1 MSRLFFIPQAVRI
14 DSTGTPF
21 ANAEANFH
29 LTGTTTDTDTYTNN
43 ARTVAHANP
52 VIAGADGQ
60 FPAIYLD
67 PAITYR
73 CIITQA
79 SAGAQI
85 DDIDPVHAPFTA
97 SEIAVVD
104 AGGHFAGTELE
115 AVTQD
120 LGANYAKLS
129 ATETITA
136 NWTFSSANLLM
147 ADNIIERAVLKDY
160 GITHNAVSSS
170 SGTVVLDLTTGNSFV
185 TTLTENITTVTLS
198 NPPATGTYGQLV
210 WKIIQDGGGGAFTV
224 TFPASVL
231 WPGGSAPT
239 ITTSNDAIDEVTL
252 RTIDAGTEWRGSFS
266 QAFA

>member
-21 ANAEANFH
+21 DLAEANFH
-29 LTGTTTDTDTYTNN
+29 LTGTTTDTDTFTNN
-43 ARTVAHANP
+43 ALSVAHPNP
-52 VIAGADGQ
+52 VIADAAGQ

-73 CIITQA
+73 CIITQKL
-79 SAGAQI
+79 AGAQI

-120 LGANYAKLS
+120 LGANYFKLS
-129 ATETITA
+129 ATETVTA
-136 NWTFSSANLLM
+136 NTTWSASILM
-147 ADNIIERAVLKDY
+147 ADNIIERSVLKDY
-160 GITHNAVSSS
+160 GVTHNAVSSS
-170 SGTVVLDLTTGNSFV
+170 SNVVVLDLTTGNSFV

-210 WKIIQDGGGGAFTV
+210 WKIIQDGSSGAFTV

-231 WPGGSAPT
+231 WPGGTAPT
-239 ITTSNDAIDEVTL
+239 ITVTNDAIDEVTL

-266 QAFA
+266 QAFS

>member
-14 DSTGTPF
+14 NSTGTPF
-21 ANAEANFH
+21 AAAEANFH
-29 LTGTTTDTDTYTNN
+29 LTGTTTDTDIYTNN
-43 ARTVAHANP
+43 ARSIAHANP
-52 VIAGADGQ
+52 VIADSAGQ

-85 DDIDPVHAPFTA
+85 DDIDPVHAPIVAADITVTD
-97 SEIAVVD
+97 S
-104 AGGHFAGTELE
+104 GGFFAGSEVE
-115 AVTQD
+115 AVLQD
-120 LGANYAKLS
+120 IGANYPKNAT
-129 ATETITA
+129 TETISA
-136 NWTFSSANLLM
+136 KWTWSDDIAM
-147 ADNIIERAVLKDY
+147 ADNEIQRSVLTDYAV
-160 GITHNAVSSS
+160 THNAVSSS
-170 SGTVVLDLTTGNSFV
+170 SNVVVLDLSTGNSFV

-210 WKIIQDGGGGAFTV
+210 WKIIQDGAGGAHTV
-224 TFPASVL
+224 SFPSSVL
-231 WPGGSAPT
+231 WPGGTAPT
-239 ITTSNDAIDEVTL
+239 ITVSNDAIDEVTL

>member
-21 ANAEANFH
+21 ASAEANFH

-52 VIAGADGQ
+52 VIADAAGQ

-85 DDIDPVHAPFTA
+85 DDIDPVHAPI
-97 SEIAVVD
+97 IAADIPITD
-104 AGGHFAGTELE
+104 AGALLTATEVE
-115 AVTQD
+115 AALQELAAD
-120 LGANYAKLS
+120 WGKLS
-129 ATETITA
+129 ATNTWTA
-136 NWTFSSANLLM
+136 DQTLSANLLM
-147 ADNIIERAVLKDY
+147 ADNEIQRSVLIDY
-160 GITHNAVSSS
+160 GVGHNAVSSS

-185 TTLTENITTVTLS
+185 TTLTENITTVTIS
-198 NPPATGTYGQLV
+198 NPSASGTEAQFT
-210 WKIIQDGGGGAFTV
+210 WRIIQDGGGGAFTV
-224 TFPASVL
+224 AQPASVIVAA
-231 WPGGSAPT
+231 GGT
-239 ITTSNDAIDEVTL
+239 WTVTTSNNARDKGVYS
-252 RTIDAGTEWRGSFS
+252 TIDGGTIWELEFL
-266 QAFA
+266 QAYA